1 MIISDPS
8 EIKKL
13 LDESKVIAVVGMS
26 PNPERDSNK
35 VGKYLMDMGY
45 TVIPVNPTVKEIY
58 GQKSYPDLESIPK
71 NIKVDIVD
79 VFRNPEASK
88 EVIKESVNLN
98 PRAVWLQLGAES
110 KEAIKLALELGLNII
125 YGVCIMETHKKL
137 QKNEEFFIP
146 DLEKLN

>member
-1 MIISDPS
+1 MIISNPS

-35 VGKYLMDMGY
+35 VGKYLMDKGY
-45 TVIPVNPTVKEIY
+45 TVIPVNPTVNEIY
-58 GQKSYPDLESIPK
+58 GRKCYPDLSSIPK
-71 NIKVDIVD
+71 DIKIDIVD

-88 EVIKESVNLN
+88 EVIKESFKLN

-110 KEAIKLALELGLNII
+110 KDAIKLALDLGLNII
-125 YGVCIMETHKKL
+125 YGICIMETHKKL
-137 QKNEEFFIP
+137 EKNEEFFVP
-146 DLEKLN
+146 DLEKLS